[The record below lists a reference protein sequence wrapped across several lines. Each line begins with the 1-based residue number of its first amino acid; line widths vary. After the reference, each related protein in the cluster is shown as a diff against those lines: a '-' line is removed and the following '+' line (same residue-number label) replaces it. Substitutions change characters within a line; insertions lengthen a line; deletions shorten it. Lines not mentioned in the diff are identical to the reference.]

1 MKGDVHTVGR
11 YVNRI
16 RAKEGFQG
24 CDRSVRRC
32 AGGWREERTR
42 RKRERS
48 RNHVSEGD
56 RGSDGHTEDGRV
68 WHEGGAGPHVE
79 RIGRRF
85 ALDQGGGGAIRWYR
99 RS

>member
-1 MKGDVHTVGR
+1 MKGDVYTVGR
-11 YVNRI
+11 YVNHI
-16 RAKEGFQG
+16 RAKEGGFQG

-79 RIGRRF
+79 RIGRR
-85 ALDQGGGGAIRWYR
+85 LRPRPGRWR
-99 RS
+99 RHTLV